1 MKTLTLLG
9 STGSIGTQC
18 LDIVRKNR
26 EEYRVGVLTC
36 GSNVELLSRQIE
48 EFAPELAVTAR
59 AEDAA
64 ALAKKHPRTQLAWG
78 RGGLIAAA
86 RADCDM
92 VVNALMGLRGLAP
105 TYNAIMAGHDVALAN
120 KETLVAGGQLIMPLA
135 RERGVRLLPVDS
147 EHSAIFQCLEGN
159 EGRQVRKIL
168 LTASGGP
175 FRGFSRAQLAKV
187 TPAQALK
194 HPNWSMG
201 QKITI
206 DSATMMNKGLEV
218 IEARW
223 LFDVPAEKIEVLV
236 HPQSILHSAVEF
248 CDGAV
253 IGQLGRPDMRIPI
266 SFALA
271 YPKRLASDEPGPD
284 FFGADAQ
291 LTFEKP
297 DTEVFRCLKLAF
309 AAIKAG
315 GTYPVV
321 LNGANE
327 VLVELFLA
335 GKIGFLAIEEILDR
349 LLAKHVPADGT
360 DLADILAVDEK
371 ARRDARAEAL
381 LL

>member
-1 MKTLTLLG
+1 M
-9 STGSIGTQC
+9 
-18 LDIVRKNR
+18 
-26 EEYRVGVLTC
+26 
-36 GSNVELLSRQIE
+36 
-48 EFAPELAVTAR
+48 
-59 AEDAA
+59 
-64 ALAKKHPRTQLAWG
+64 
-78 RGGLIAAA
+78 
-86 RADCDM
+86 
-92 VVNALMGLRGLAP
+92 
-105 TYNAIMAGHDVALAN
+105 
-120 KETLVAGGQLIMPLA
+120 
-135 RERGVRLLPVDS
+135 RLLPVDS

-175 FRGFSRAQLAKV
+175 FRGFSRTQLAKV

-284 FFGADAQ
+284 FFGAAAQ

-335 GKIGFLAIEEILDR
+335 GKIGFLAIEEILTR
-349 LLAKHVPADGT
+349 LLAKHVSAGGT